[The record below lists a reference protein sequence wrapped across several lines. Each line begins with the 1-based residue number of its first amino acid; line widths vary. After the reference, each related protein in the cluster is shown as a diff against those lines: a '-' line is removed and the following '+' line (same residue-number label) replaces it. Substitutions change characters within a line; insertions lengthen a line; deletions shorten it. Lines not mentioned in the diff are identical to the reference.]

1 MLSLHGRRTEFRN
14 KQQKDKKASYRPLL
28 INAELSLCTDEEKLE
43 LLKRVR
49 KKDPIAIE
57 KMILCHIR
65 LAISIVNRY
74 TSSGLN
80 YLAEDLD
87 SAAIE
92 GVVTS
97 VNHISTGR
105 MADHNNVTG
114 YIVKNVHYFI
124 IRAIQHEAAIYVPRK
139 HPNKTVGLLPD
150 VSPAKDSQLS
160 IQELEIWDLVNSLTD
175 DNLEKGILKLRSEGY
190 TDAEVGELVGLNR
203 LQILRIR
210 RDLLR
215 RYKRKEKNG

>member
-14 KQQKDKKASYRPLL
+14 KQQKDKRTNYRPLL
-28 INAELSLCTDEEKLE
+28 TNAELSLCTDEEKLE
-43 LLKRVR
+43 LLKKVR
-49 KKDPIAIE
+49 EKDPIAIE

-65 LAISIVNRY
+65 LVISIVNRY
-74 TSSGLN
+74 VSSGLN
-80 YLAEDLD
+80 YLADDLD

-97 VNHISTGR
+97 VNRVAEGK
-105 MADHNNVTG
+105 MADHDNVTG

-124 IRAIQHEAAIYVPRK
+124 IKAIQHEAAIYVPRK
-139 HPNKTVGLLPD
+139 HSNKTVEFLPD
-150 VSPAKDSQLS
+150 VLSAKDSQLS
-160 IQELEIWDLVNSLTD
+160 IQELEIWDLVDSLTD
-175 DNLEKGILKLRSEGY
+175 DNLEKGILKLRSEGH

-210 RDLLR
+210 SDLLR